1 MPRVQAA
8 CSRYPGYGVTSNAPT
23 SSVGA
28 SLMPLIDPNFV
39 PDAGDV
45 LKPRA
50 HDAFAA
56 VVRDAEAVRDPGGV
70 EAIR

>member
-1 MPRVQAA
+1 
-8 CSRYPGYGVTSNAPT
+8 
-23 SSVGA
+23 
-28 SLMPLIDPNFV
+28 MPLIDPNFV

-56 VVRDAEAVRDPGGV
+56 VVRVPKRCETPEGSKPLDEP
-70 EAIR
+70 

>member
-1 MPRVQAA
+1 
-8 CSRYPGYGVTSNAPT
+8 
-23 SSVGA
+23 
-28 SLMPLIDPNFV
+28 MPLIDPNFV